1 MTAVAITGL
10 AIGIVAGAVGT
21 LAVQNLKRK
30 LRRKLRKLF
39 GPRTVGRIRNG
50 RRVI

>member
-10 AIGIVAGAVGT
+10 AIGAVAGVAGT

-30 LRRKLRKLF
+30 LRRKMRKLF
-39 GPRTVGRIRNG
+39 GTRTVARHG
-50 RRVI
+50 RRAI